1 MRTKILLVDDSAA
14 VRRSLRASLED
25 QADWQVCGEAENG
38 QEGVEMAQ
46 ELSPD
51 LVILDLSMPVMNG
64 IDAARQIRKITPNA
78 YILLYTLHASPQLLE
93 EARKAGI
100 DDVLSKSSWSGGRVL
115 RAIRSLFAA

>member
-25 QADWQVCGEAENG
+25 QADWEVCGEAENG

-46 ELSPD
+46 KLSPD

-78 YILLYTLHASPQLLE
+78 YILLYTLHASAPLLE

-100 DDVLSKSSWSGGRVL
+100 DDVLSKSSWSGGTVL
-115 RAIRSLFAA
+115 RAIRCLFAA

>member
-100 DDVLSKSSWSGGRVL
+100 DDVLSKSSWSGGTVL
-115 RAIRSLFAA
+115 RAIRCLFAA